1 MINDY
6 TLWLSKHNSNYW
18 DFIHKMIKSTDYI
31 QCGYSSLS
39 SFRFAFY
46 NILKIRSNY
55 GRCHKKNQ
63 SISTERKP
71 CIYVAFFLLNVW
83 HLFDCVCACLRPFTK
98 KTQSVWNSWN
108 VREQI
113 NGFALTTF
121 LSSAKSLSLLL

>member
-1 MINDY
+1 MI
-6 TLWLSKHNSNYW
+6 TLYDFPNTTVITGTLSIKWLNQLIIFSAA
-18 DFIHKMIKSTDYI
+18 IRL
-31 QCGYSSLS
+31 LS

-71 CIYVAFFLLNVW
+71 CIYIAFFLLNVW